1 MCSSAVWTLLGFS
14 FAHELLCVR
23 MCVCVCVH
31 ACCWWLLLYA
41 VGYFPCSARVFVSS
55 KRRSECLEA
64 FVQVMCVWM
73 RNRVNQSKCGGVKKD
88 ECGEGKISGTASF
101 RRRSGR
107 TKDSDALDFLL
118 LSRYFLGF
126 RVSVSFLTRSLRVR
140 SAAVTPFAIRGS

>member
-1 MCSSAVWTLLGFS
+1 VCAVVQFGHCWVSPLHMNFC
-14 FAHELLCVR
+14 A
-23 MCVCVCVH
+23 CVCVCVH

-41 VGYFPCSARVFVSS
+41 AGYFPCSERVFVSS
-55 KRRSECLEA
+55 KRRSECLKT
-64 FVQVMCVWM
+64 FVRVMCVWM